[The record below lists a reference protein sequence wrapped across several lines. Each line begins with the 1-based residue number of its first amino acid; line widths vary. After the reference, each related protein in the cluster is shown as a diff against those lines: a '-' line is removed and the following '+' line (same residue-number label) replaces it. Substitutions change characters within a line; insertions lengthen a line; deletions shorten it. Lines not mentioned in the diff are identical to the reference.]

1 MKEAFPGEPDIPI
14 MLGSWIP
21 HHPVYA
27 FENYGKETSL
37 LKAIYNRW
45 TGNQEISRF
54 REKSG
59 TAHFQPKVKYS
70 RRPDSRYLMVCGIS
84 GRK

>member
-54 REKSG
+54 W
-59 TAHFQPKVKYS
+59 
-70 RRPDSRYLMVCGIS
+70 
-84 GRK
+84 

>member
-1 MKEAFPGEPDIPI
+1 HKILPGFWTFFLPFFYPIKEAFPGEPDIPI

-54 REKSG
+54 W
-59 TAHFQPKVKYS
+59 
-70 RRPDSRYLMVCGIS
+70 
-84 GRK
+84 